1 MAGEAGKKNRG
12 QPSLGD
18 MINQGLRQGK
28 GESVSRIR
36 ILAPQ
41 VAAQIAAGEVITR
54 PAAAVKELVE
64 NALDAGARTITVTVA
79 EGGRQLI
86 RVVDDGGGMSPED
99 VPLSLQ
105 RHATS
110 KLSTE
115 ADLLGIATLGFR
127 GEALPSIAAVSRLTL
142 TSCPPG
148 APGGYRVVARAGEI
162 LSASPWPAPVGTQV
176 EVAELFFNTPARRK
190 FLKSP
195 AAEQAQILEVLRHL
209 ALGYPRVHFTLS
221 TPARKLLALP
231 ATASLRERVG
241 GVMNPELAAHMLPLS
256 LGQGPWQVTGLT
268 TEPDFTLASTRFQVF
283 LVNGRVVADRLL
295 GAVLKEVYAGLLP
308 KGRHPGA
315 VVSLTLPPE
324 AVDVNV
330 HPAKTEIRFQDP
342 GKVYPLLLTALR
354 QALGPLYG
362 PSPGYTVSWQPD
374 LPPRAAESARPELFF
389 RGEGPAAASPPPWPA
404 AAAVPGPAPPPM
416 PRRFRFQE
424 LTVLGQLAHTYIVA
438 QGPDGL
444 VLIDQHAA
452 HERVLYET
460 LKSRGPGAAKQ
471 TLLFPRVVEVNPA
484 QADWVREHLE
494 LLAEAGVSLEP
505 FGGASFLVTAAPACL
520 ANQDLEAVV
529 AEAVETLAPA
539 KSFSQ
544 PQEVRE
550 RALQF
555 MACRGAIK
563 AGEALTPEA
572 ITALLVQLDETPVSS
587 HCPHGRPL
595 WRLISYHDLQQ
606 SFRR

>member
-1 MAGEAGKKNRG
+1 
-12 QPSLGD
+12 
-18 MINQGLRQGK
+18 MINQGIRQGK

-86 RVVDDGGGMSPED
+86 RVVDDGGGMSPEE

-110 KLSTE
+110 KLESE

-148 APGGYRVVARAGEI
+148 AAGGYRVVARAGEI
-162 LSASPWPAPVGTQV
+162 LSASPWAAPVGTQV

-209 ALGYPRVHFTLS
+209 ALGYPGVHFTLS
-221 TPARKLLALP
+221 TPARTLLAVP
-231 ATASLRERVG
+231 AAASLPERVA
-241 GVMNPELAAHMLPLS
+241 GVMNAELAAHMLPLS
-256 LGQGPWQVTGLT
+256 LGHGPWQVTGLT

-283 LVNGRVVADRLL
+283 LVNGRVVVDRLL

-308 KGRHPGA
+308 KGRHPAA
-315 VVSLTLPPE
+315 VVHLTLPPE

-362 PSPGYTVSWQPD
+362 PNPGYTVSWRPD
-374 LPPRAAESARPELFF
+374 PPPRAAESARPELFSP
-389 RGEGPAAASPPPWPA
+389 GEGPAGAFPPPFPA
-404 AAAVPGPAPPPM
+404 AAAVPGPAPAPGL
-416 PRRFRFQE
+416 RRFRFQE
-424 LTVLGQLAHTYIVA
+424 LTVLGQLNHTYIVA

-460 LKSRGPGAAKQ
+460 LKSRGPGAAQ
-471 TLLFPRVVEVNPA
+471 QSLLFPRVVEVNPG
-484 QADWVREHLE
+484 QADWVKEHLD
-494 LLAEAGVSLEP
+494 LLAQTGLILSP

-520 ANQDLEAVV
+520 ASQDLEAVV

-572 ITALLVQLDETPVSS
+572 IAALLVQLDEIPVSS

-595 WRLISYHDLQQ
+595 WRLISYHDLKQ